1 MIDEIR
7 ASCRETGQPVPETV
21 GELMCCVYRSLA
33 QCYANSIADL
43 AALTGRDYTSINI
56 VGGGCQDGFL
66 NQITADACNLPVF
79 AGPVEGTSLGNLIV
93 QFLDAGDFASLQAAR
108 DAIHRSFDI
117 GVVEPT
123 VEKK

>member
-7 ASCRETGQPVPETV
+7 AACRETGQPVPATV

-66 NQITADACNLPVF
+66 NQIACGLPVY

-93 QFLDAGDFASLQAAR
+93 QFIDAGDFASLQEAR
-108 DAIHRSFDI
+108 DAIHGSFDI
-117 GVVEPT
+117 GVVEPAAN
-123 VEKK
+123 KQ